1 MISRRKLFDRLATG
15 LSMLAI
21 VIAIVPLAAILFFVA
36 VNGLPAINLAFFTG
50 AQTPPGTPG
59 AGILNAI
66 QGSVLVVAL
75 ASLIALPIGMLS
87 GIYISEYGKNRFGA
101 AVRFTNEVL
110 VGIPSIVT
118 GVFVYS
124 LIVLTTHQF
133 SAYAGG
139 VALGLMMIPIVSRT
153 TEESVKLVPNS
164 LREASMALGIEKWK
178 TLLRIVLS
186 TARKG
191 VITGI
196 ILAVAR
202 VAGETAPLLM
212 TALGNNGFFTGI
224 TQPVAALPLII
235 YNYAL
240 SPYAD
245 WHLQAWGTAL
255 VLLSMILVLNIVI
268 RYVTRGKVYA
278 VK

>member
-1 MISRRKLFDRLATG
+1 VTG
-15 LSMLAI
+15 
-21 VIAIVPLAAILFFVA
+21 V
-36 VNGLPAINLAFFTG
+36 
-50 AQTPPGTPG
+50 QTC
-59 AGILNAI
+59 
-66 QGSVLVVAL
+66 
-75 ASLIALPIGMLS
+75 ALPIL
-87 GIYISEYGKNRFGA
+87 
-101 AVRFTNEVL
+101 RFTNEVL

-139 VALGLMMIPIVSRT
+139 LALGMMMIPIVSRT

-164 LREASMALGIEKWK
+164 LREASMALGIEKWR
-178 TLLRIVLS
+178 TLVRIVLS
-186 TARKG
+186 TATTG

-202 VAGETAPLLM
+202 VSGETAPLLM

-224 TQPVAALPLII
+224 THPVAALPLII

-245 WHLQAWGTAL
+245 WHQQAWGTAF
-255 VLLSMILVLNIVI
+255 VLLFIILVLNVTI
-268 RYVTRGKVYA
+268 RYVTRGRVNA

>member
-1 MISRRKLFDRLATG
+1 MITKRKLVDRMATG
-15 LSMLAI
+15 LSLAAVI
-21 VIAIVPLAAILFFVA
+21 VAVIPLGAILFFVA
-36 VNGLPAINLAFFTG
+36 ANGIPAINLAFLTG

-66 QGSVLVVAL
+66 QGSAIVVAI
-75 ASLIALPIGMLS
+75 ASLIALPVGILS

-118 GVFVYS
+118 GVFIYS

-139 VALGLMMIPIVSRT
+139 LALGLMMIPIVSRT
-153 TEESVKLVPNS
+153 AEESVKLVPNS

-212 TALGNNGFFTGI
+212 TALGNNGFFTGL

-245 WHLQAWGTAL
+245 WHQQAWGTAF

-268 RYVTRGKVYA
+268 RYVTRGRLYA
-278 VK
+278 NK

>member
-1 MISRRKLFDRLATG
+1 VVAVIV
-15 LSMLAI
+15 AI
-21 VIAIVPLAAILFFVA
+21 IPLGAILFFVA
-36 VNGLPAINLAFFTG
+36 VNGIPAINLTFLTG

-66 QGSVLVVAL
+66 EGSGIVVGI
-75 ASLIALPIGMLS
+75 ASMIALPIGILS
-87 GIYISEYGKNRFGA
+87 GIYISEYGKNWFGA

-139 VALGLMMIPIVSRT
+139 LALGLMMIPIVSRT
-153 TEESVKLVPNS
+153 AEESVKLVPNS

-191 VITGI
+191 VITGV
-196 ILAVAR
+196 ILALAR

-245 WHLQAWGTAL
+245 WHQQAWGTAF
-255 VLLSMILVLNIVI
+255 VLLFMILMLNIVI
-268 RYVTRGKVYA
+268 RYVTRGRLYA